1 MNFSTSTK
9 DPKNYVK
16 KSWQIFPHATRITV
30 LLREFNRSDH
40 YLCSSYFQPVDPAN
54 LTYEELISKLG
65 SVVGNNSSLFNLTI
79 SEDENVHYH
88 MGIFYRLC
96 TSFRLGSLEENQFRC
111 LIFTLGLRSPCH
123 AEIRLGL
130 LTLLDKKHDVK
141 KSRHRPDSA
150 AG

>member
-1 MNFSTSTK
+1 
-9 DPKNYVK
+9 
-16 KSWQIFPHATRITV
+16 PHATRITV

-88 MGIFYRLC
+88 M
-96 TSFRLGSLEENQFRC
+96 ENQFRC

-150 AG
+150 AGYPTNIRSSRSQDANFAENVVIVETAL